1 MRTFILFFIAL
12 AMNVTALAQKQCGSE
27 AYQERIRQEFPL
39 SVLKQGISV
48 TPSVAGGTTPSA
60 PGLSQTVVIP
70 VVVHVLYNNESNN
83 LSEVVINRQIEILN
97 RDFNLAGDDA
107 SKIPSAFSPRAGV
120 ANIRFQLAKVDPEGR
135 ATNGI
140 NRKKS
145 SREFW
150 GNDDKIK
157 DPASGGVRPWDSRS
171 YLNIWVGN
179 LVPGLLGYSSAP
191 GGPAERDGV
200 VIRANVFGGG
210 SGSFSMGRTA
220 VHEVGHWLNLKHL
233 WGDSECGSDG
243 VDDTPQQRRYN
254 QGCPSFPKLNTT
266 CGDGNSAG
274 EMFMNFMDFTD
285 DACMLMFTNGQ
296 ISRMRETFAVGGLRE
311 SIRFSK
317 ALGEPWNK
325 GVTATPAA
333 GQAVSAQVSISA
345 YPNPASSNITFS
357 SRGTSLAGT
366 RYTLFTLDGRRIQ
379 EGMLSNEQTSISVA
393 SLKPGLYFV
402 KLAGHDQ
409 AVRFVRQ

>member
-1 MRTFILFFIAL
+1 MRTFTLLLIAF
-12 AMNVTALAQKQCGSE
+12 AMTFSAQAQKQCGTE

-39 SVLKQGISV
+39 SLMKQGIPVSQ
-48 TPSVAGGTTPSA
+48 TVAGGTTPTA
-60 PGLSQTVVIP
+60 PGLSQVIIIP

-83 LSEVVINRQIEILN
+83 LSEAVINRQIEILN

-120 ANIRFQLAKVDPEGR
+120 ANIRFQLAKVDPDGR
-135 ATNGI
+135 ATTGI

-157 DPASGGVRPWDSRS
+157 DPASGGVKPWDSRS

-191 GGPAERDGV
+191 GGPAHLDGV
-200 VIRANVFGGG
+200 VIRTNVFGGG
-210 SGSFSMGRTA
+210 SGSFSMGRTT

-233 WGDSECGSDG
+233 WGDGECGSDG

-285 DACMLMFTNGQ
+285 DACMLMFSNGQ
-296 ISRMRETFAVGGLRE
+296 ISRMRETFAAGGIRE
-311 SIRFSK
+311 SIRFSR
-317 ALGEPWNK
+317 ALGEPWNN
-325 GVTATPAA
+325 GVTTTPAA
-333 GQAVSAQVSISA
+333 NGTASTQISVSV

-357 SRGTSLAGT
+357 SKGANLAGT
-366 RYTLFTLDGRRIQ
+366 RYTLYTLDGRRVQ
-379 EGMLSNEQTSISVA
+379 EGMLSNEQTSLNVS
-393 SLKPGLYFV
+393 SLRPGLYFV
-402 KLAGHDQ
+402 KLSGVDQ
-409 AVRFVRQ
+409 ALRFVRQ

>member
-1 MRTFILFFIAL
+1 MRTFNFLLIAL
-12 AMNVTALAQKQCGSE
+12 ALNLSSVAQKQCGTE

-39 SVLKQGISV
+39 SLIQKGIPVSL
-48 TPSVAGGTTPSA
+48 SIAGSSTASGPDTRQMIT
-60 PGLSQTVVIP
+60 IP

-83 LSEVVINRQIEILN
+83 LSEAVINRQIEILN

-120 ANIRFQLAKVDPEGR
+120 ANIRFQLAKVDPDGR
-135 ATNGI
+135 ATTGI
-140 NRKKS
+140 DRKKS

-157 DPASGGVRPWDSRS
+157 DPAFGGVKPWDSRS

-210 SGSFSMGRTA
+210 GGSFSMGRTA

-233 WGDSECGSDG
+233 WGDGECGSDG

-285 DACMLMFTNGQ
+285 DACMLMFTSGQ
-296 ISRMRETFAVGGLRE
+296 ISRMRETFAAGGLRE
-311 SIRFSK
+311 SIRFSR

-333 GQAVSAQVSISA
+333 GGTVSAEVSISV
-345 YPNPASSNITFS
+345 YPNPASSNITLS
-357 SRGTSLAGT
+357 SKGSSLAGT

-379 EGMLSNEQTSISVA
+379 EGMLSNENASISVA

-402 KLAGHDQ
+402 KLSGQDHAI
-409 AVRFVRQ
+409 RFVRQ